1 VIIALAVGGGSLV
14 TLLIVLI
21 SRWREARATFA
32 PLVSDEARGLAKRLD
47 DVEDDV
53 ANLDRRF
60 MRLRGQVTGSLRRM
74 YDDDFEEPEEEP
86 DAG

>member
-1 VIIALAVGGGSLV
+1 MTIALAAAGGSLV
-14 TLLIVLI
+14 AWLVVLIV
-21 SRWREARATFA
+21 RWLQVRPTVT
-32 PLVSDEARGLAKRLD
+32 PVVSDEARTLAKRLD

-74 YDDDFEEPEEEP
+74 YDDDFEEPEEEA

>member
-1 VIIALAVGGGSLV
+1 MIPVVAAVVGGSLIGS
-14 TLLIVLI
+14 LFVLAL
-21 SRWREARATFA
+21 RWLQARGTSAA
-32 PLVSDEARGLAKRLD
+32 LVSDEARTLGKRLD

-74 YDDDFEEPEEEP
+74 YDEEPEPEEEF
-86 DAG
+86 DAE

>member
-1 VIIALAVGGGSLV
+1 MIVAAAAVAGSLGAWLV
-14 TLLIVLI
+14 VLVL
-21 SRWREARATFA
+21 RWLQARPTSAILVSEEART
-32 PLVSDEARGLAKRLD
+32 LGKRLD

-74 YDDDFEEPEEEP
+74 YDEEFEPGEEENVE
-86 DAG
+86 

>member
-1 VIIALAVGGGSLV
+1 MIAVAAAAVGGSLV
-14 TLLIVLI
+14 GWLVVLVV
-21 SRWREARATFA
+21 RWLQARATSSA
-32 PLVSDEARGLAKRLD
+32 LVSDEGRTLGKRLD

-74 YDDDFEEPEEEP
+74 YDDDLEPEEEL
-86 DAG
+86 DE

>member
-1 VIIALAVGGGSLV
+1 MTAGLIAALV
-14 TLLIVLI
+14 AILVLSAYALNVRRTLTTL
-21 SRWREARATFA
+21 T
-32 PLVSDEARGLAKRLD
+32 SDEARALSKRLD

-74 YDDDFEEPEEEP
+74 YDDDLEPEEDV
-86 DAG
+86 DAE